1 MILYLLNPR
10 AHIRKAFLRS
20 AVVSK
25 DDALGASVVRL
36 SNCLKPFLAS
46 RVPDLHT
53 YALTVQVDYFFLE
66 VNTYR

>member
-1 MILYLLNPR
+1 MILHLLDPR
-10 AHIRKAFLRS
+10 AHVREAFLRS
-20 AVVSK
+20 AVVGK

-36 SNCLKPFLAS
+36 SDCLEPFLTG

-53 YALTVQVDYFFLE
+53 YALTVQIDHFFLE